1 MRSTQRF
8 LSLFRRFHRT
18 RDVMDP
24 VLPLQRV
31 RRLHQRGT
39 RQPTRRVL
47 RPQRSLLPSLAVA
60 DGERGVEIRPRAYP
74 CAHLEPAPTAC
85 ARTRVRAARATAPSA
100 SARKLASASTSSKS
114 ARASSSM
121 VGKARGWNVLAR
133 RARVEARRR
142 ARASD
147 MTRDDDECG
156 PDTRRRREGRDA
168 RR

>member
-60 DGERGVEIRPRAYP
+60 DGERGVEIRPRVP
-74 CAHLEPAPTAC
+74 
-85 ARTRVRAARATAPSA
+85 VRATAPSA
-100 SARKLASASTSSKS
+100 SARKLARALFDEPLTNDAAAEFELSAERGGAYSSFW
-114 ARASSSM
+114 
-121 VGKARGWNVLAR
+121 G
-133 RARVEARRR
+133 
-142 ARASD
+142 
-147 MTRDDDECG
+147 T
-156 PDTRRRREGRDA
+156 P
-168 RR
+168 